1 MQRLLMRAPKQGG
14 LPPGTLVHEG
24 ERRSESVRVTV
35 IDYDEHVLTE
45 REVTDLETCRP
56 FKDSSTVTWINVDG
70 LHDTSLIERLGA
82 IFDIHALTLED
93 IVDANQR
100 PKYENL
106 GHHLFMVLGMIY
118 VEPES
123 DEIVAEQVSLLV
135 GSNFVISFQEDP
147 GDVFDAVRTRIRNGK
162 GRIRSMGPDYLAYA
176 LLDAVVDGYFPLLES
191 LGANIEATEE
201 TLVTAP
207 GIETLQTIH
216 RLRSEMIF
224 LRRSVWPLR
233 EMIAAM
239 ERDDSPLI
247 QPGTQRFL
255 RDVYDH
261 VIHVI
266 DNIDSYRE
274 LVTGMLDTY
283 LSSVSNRMNEVM
295 KVLTIIATIF
305 IPLTFIVGVY
315 GMNFQHM
322 PELGWRW
329 AYPAVWGV
337 MAGIAVSMLAFFKRR
352 RWL

>member
-35 IDYDEHVLTE
+35 IDYDEHALTE

-337 MAGIAVSMLAFFKRR
+337 MAGIAVSMLVFFKRR